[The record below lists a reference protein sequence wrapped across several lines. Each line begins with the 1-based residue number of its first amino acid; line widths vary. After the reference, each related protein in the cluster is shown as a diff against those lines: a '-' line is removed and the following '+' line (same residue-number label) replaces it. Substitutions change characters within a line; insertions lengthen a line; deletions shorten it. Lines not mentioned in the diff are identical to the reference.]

1 MSQPCSRRRGITL
14 IELLFAMAIFAVLF
28 LMVWGVFRQGQRQ
41 VTSTRKKL
49 DATQMTHLAFEG
61 LRHELEGS
69 PWAWAPPV
77 PVYNVAQGRAQAPGA
92 AAPAGV
98 KRSMVVGGQ
107 EYVFDSASGKMTVNG
122 RERPGRFSAVKFWNQ
137 SDFRVKFLLQADE
150 TGGVQTGMNPARER
164 STLVSKVFLENQ
176 AEEVRH
182 RHHVWEEDH
191 GWCVGGGSIHYG
203 FTE

>member
-1 MSQPCSRRRGITL
+1 VNTLRRRRRGITL

-28 LMVWGVFRQGQRQ
+28 LMVWAVFRSGQRQ
-41 VTSTRKKL
+41 VASTRKKL
-49 DATQMTHLAFEG
+49 DATQVTHMAYEA

-77 PVYNVAQGRAQAPGA
+77 PVYDVSQARSQAPGA
-92 AAPAGV
+92 PPPAGV
-98 KRSMVVGGQ
+98 KRSMVVGGH
-107 EYVFDSASGKMTVNG
+107 EYVYDADSGKLAVNG
-122 RERPGRFSAVKFWNQ
+122 RDRPGIFGAVHFWNQ
-137 SDFRVKFLLQADE
+137 SDFRVKFLLRADE
-150 TGGVQTGMNPARER
+150 SGGAKTGMNPTRER

-191 GWCVGGGSIHYG
+191 GWCVAGGSIHYG